1 MEKRLTFGIDST
13 GTVNALTD
21 EAVHCSDMV
30 GWLKEGVDVSLSDRH
45 PNRGGCKT
53 NPPRH
58 AIPCSG
64 VVGLNLGQ
72 SMQFEQNL
80 CSSGSPNLSVN

>member
-21 EAVHCSDMV
+21 EAVHCSEMV

-72 SMQFEQNL
+72 SL
-80 CSSGSPNLSVN
+80 LK